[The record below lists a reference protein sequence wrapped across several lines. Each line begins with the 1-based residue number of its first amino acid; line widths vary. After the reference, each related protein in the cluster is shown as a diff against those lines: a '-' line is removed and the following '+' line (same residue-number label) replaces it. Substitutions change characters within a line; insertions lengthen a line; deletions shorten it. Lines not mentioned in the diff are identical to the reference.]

1 MSNPIG
7 PCKPTLVMIDGTGFN
22 RVAVPGQEGAE
33 YTAITNQLLYE
44 IWQSNLLILAALNPP
59 GMVTPIIF
67 TIGDGQAGT
76 PLNGTTSLHESIIQG
91 QSIVNKTLLV
101 LREGIQLQYSS
112 TTTPLQIIRFNDGVD
127 GGFDFDPASGL
138 TFVTGESYNIF
149 VIGINTTIEP

>member
-1 MSNPIG
+1 MSNPTG
-7 PCKPTLVMIDGTGFN
+7 PCKPTLEMIDGTGFN

-59 GMVTPIIF
+59 GMTTPIAF
-67 TIGDGQAGT
+67 TIGDGLAGT
-76 PLNGTTSLHESIIQG
+76 PLDGTTSLHSPIIQG

-101 LREGIQLQYSS
+101 LRNGIQLQYSNG
-112 TTTPLQIIRFNDGVD
+112 TTPLQIIRFNDGTD

-138 TFVTGESYNIF
+138 TFATGESYQIF
-149 VIGINTTIEP
+149 VIGSNTTIAP

>member
-1 MSNPIG
+1 MSNPTG
-7 PCKPTLVMIDGTGFN
+7 PCKPTLEMIDGTGFN

-44 IWQSNLLILAALNPP
+44 IWQTNLQILAATNPP
-59 GMVTPIIF
+59 GMVTPIAF

-76 PLNGTTSLHESIIQG
+76 PANLSTTLHTPILQG

-101 LREGIQLQYSS
+101 LRNGIQLQYSNGV
-112 TTTPLQIIRFNDGVD
+112 TALQIIRFNDGTD

-138 TFVTGESYNIF
+138 FFSTGESYQIF
-149 VIGINTTIEP
+149 VIGTNTTIEP